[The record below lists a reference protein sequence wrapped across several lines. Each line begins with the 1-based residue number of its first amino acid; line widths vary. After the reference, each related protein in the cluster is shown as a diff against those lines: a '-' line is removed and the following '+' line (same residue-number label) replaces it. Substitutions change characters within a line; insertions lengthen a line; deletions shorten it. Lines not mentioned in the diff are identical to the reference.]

1 MAAAP
6 EMSAFERRSVLFLTL
21 LYVFRMLGL
30 FMVLPLLALYGEQY
44 AGATPLL
51 VGLALGVY
59 GLSQAVLQIPFGMCS
74 DRWGRKPLI
83 AFGLL
88 LFAVGSVMAA
98 FSETIWGLIAGRA
111 LQGAGAIA
119 GVIMALVG
127 DVTAERNRSKAMA
140 SIGAAIGV
148 AFAISLILGPVL
160 ASLGG
165 LKLLFLTT
173 AGLALLGLLI
183 LQYGLPSPPAM
194 KRAANSSLKDVLLNG
209 ALRRLSSAVFILH
222 FALMAIFVVVP
233 GLLLKQLNLVAEQ
246 HWQVYL
252 PVMLLSFVF
261 MLPAIIWA
269 ERAKRHQ
276 SVLRIA
282 AGLLVLAGSLLW
294 LASGSDLAGSNS
306 AAVLALAGEVSVASA
321 LALLAGLLFFFIG
334 FNVLEAS
341 LPSLMTRL
349 LSMEQRGA
357 ASGVYSSSQFIGTF
371 LGGVCGGLLLQNT
384 GAIGVFAL
392 MVLLAFLILVVVW
405 RMPPLP
411 EFATLFVDVHKDKQ
425 PVAVERLSELP
436 GVLEI
441 ALSAAGVASI
451 RVKETDFDEAKLTA
465 LQLEAPLGR

>member
-44 AGATPLL
+44 VGATPLL
-51 VGLALGVY
+51 LGLALGIY
-59 GLSQAVLQIPFGMCS
+59 GLSQAALQIPFGMCS

-83 AFGLL
+83 ALGLL
-88 LFAVGSVMAA
+88 LFALGSVVAA
-98 FSETIWGLIAGRA
+98 YSDSIWGLIAGRA

-183 LQYGLPSPPAM
+183 LQFGLPTPPVM
-194 KRAANSSLKDVLLNG
+194 KRSSGSPLSAVLLNG
-209 ALRRLSSAVFILH
+209 ALLRLSSAVFILH

-233 GLLLKQLNLVAEQ
+233 GLLLRQLSLEAQQ

-252 PVMLLSFVF
+252 PIMLLSFAF

-276 SVLRIA
+276 TVLRIA
-282 AGLLVLAGSLLW
+282 AGILLLAGSLLW
-294 LASGSDLAGSNS
+294 LASGDTAAGSVVATESGAEVEPHLS
-306 AAVLALAGEVSVASA
+306 AA

-371 LGGVCGGLLLQNT
+371 LGGVTGGLLLQSA
-384 GAIGVFAL
+384 GAVSVFAL
-392 MVLLAFLILVVVW
+392 MVLLAFLILAVVW

-411 EFATLFVDVHKDKQ
+411 EFATLFVDVHADNQ
-425 PVAVERLSELP
+425 ATAIERLTALP
-436 GVLEI
+436 GVLEV

-451 RVKETDFDEAKLTA
+451 RVNETNFDDALLSA
-465 LQLEAPLGR
+465 LQLEAPLGQ